1 MNDRRYPLAR
11 AALKKRSKPWQEL
24 SLQLKELDSLLSA
37 ELNLGEGVLAGVSVE
52 ISAGEIVFKNASAS
66 QERLLA
72 RRLDGLAKRTG
83 RQVRFG

>member
-1 MNDRRYPLAR
+1 MNDRRYPLAL

-37 ELNLGEGVLAGVSVE
+37 ELKVGQGILAGIDVE
-52 ISAGEIVFKNASAS
+52 ISPVEIVFKNASAS

-83 RQVRFG
+83 RRVRFG